1 MNLLGM
7 KRKLLPFSGPMGGG
21 GKGGGGGSAPPPPAS
36 QTVTQTAIP
45 EYARPY
51 VESMLGKSEA
61 LTDINQN
68 PYQSY
73 GGQRIAGFNP
83 TQERAFQNVQNMQT
97 APQVGMGSEFAAA
110 SGMGAL
116 ATQPRSAMLG
126 QEALNYGAAGQMYG
140 GMGAQQALAR
150 AQQTGSQA
158 GMYGGMGAGYGAQ
171 AAGMAPTAQRFG
183 QESADIGMA
192 GLGYGQLGTGYG
204 GRGAMAAEQGFGA
217 GEQFARQAT
226 DPRSVQA
233 YMSPYMQNVV
243 DVQKQEAL
251 RDFGKGLT
259 AQNLGAAR
267 QGTYGGARNILANTE
282 AQRNLQTQLG
292 NIQAAG
298 TQQAFQDAQRQQQFG
313 ANLGLQ
319 GLQAGYGG
327 LGLGMQGAGMGLQ
340 GLGTALQGQQAR
352 MASLG
357 QAGQFLGQGMQ
368 GAGLGLQGVGAQQA
382 AGQLGLQGT
391 AQGMQ
396 GAQAGLSGVGQA
408 IGAGQYGLAG
418 LGTGLQAAGTL
429 GQLGQTQ
436 FGQQQAINAA
446 QQQVGAIQQAQ
457 AQQALD
463 LGYQDFLK
471 QRNYPYQQLAFQSD
485 MLRGI
490 PLSQSAQQ
498 IYTAPPSAA
507 SQLGG
512 LGMSALGIYGMSGGF
527 RAKGGA
533 IKEMAEGG
541 LAYAKGGDIKTMST
555 EQLTEMLDNPSIN
568 PLQRDLIEQQLMLR
582 RRMEMNPETDQI
594 MSQALRSGIG
604 SIATGDMVPE
614 DMAGGGIVAFA
625 KGGDPSG
632 VDAIKSAAES
642 RQSYRDQ
649 LEREVLESMKRLKTE
664 DPFKESRAQDEQI
677 RAQMAE
683 SKRVAPYEALTMAG
697 LRTMAGTSPYA
708 LANLGGGGEEGLKT
722 YARSAR
728 DQSDLQKQ
736 LLQQGVEREKAQF
749 GRQTQLLGA
758 QQTALGQ
765 LYGKEAEI
773 ERAKA
778 ARANAGALQ
787 AGTLYNQLSSQY
799 MTAVSRE
806 METLRKRYKDQF
818 NMDKTETELESE
830 AVANVT
836 KRLPPQARKTLFGDQ
851 VIPDGT
857 PAPAVPAPA
866 PAAGAK
872 TFNVVVNG
880 KTFSFPTKEAA
891 DTFKKRAK
899 ESDPK
904 ATIQ

>member
-7 KRKLLPFSGPMGGG
+7 KRKLLPLGSPQG
-21 GKGGGGGSAPPPPAS
+21 GKGGGGGGAPPPPAS

-83 TQERAFQNVQNMQT
+83 VQERAFQNVQNMQT
-97 APQVGMGSEFAAA
+97 APQLGQGTALAGA
-110 SGMGAL
+110 SG
-116 ATQPRSAMLG
+116 LG
-126 QEALNYGAAGQMYG
+126 SL
-140 GMGAQQALAR
+140 
-150 AQQTGSQA
+150 
-158 GMYGGMGAGYGAQ
+158 GAG
-171 AAGMAPTAQRFG
+171 
-183 QESADIGMA
+183 
-192 GLGYGQLGTGYG
+192 
-204 GRGAMAAEQGFGA
+204 
-217 GEQFARQAT
+217 ARYQNMAT
-226 DPRSVQA
+226 DPNAMAA

-243 DVQKQEAL
+243 DIQKDQAV
-251 RDFGKGLT
+251 RD
-259 AQNLGAAR
+259 AQIRNLGANLASASSR
-267 QGTYGGARNILANTE
+267 QGTYGGARQLLAEQERN
-282 AQRNLQTQLG
+282 RNLQQGLA
-292 NIQAAG
+292 NIQATGSQNAFQAA
-298 TQQAFQDAQRQQQFG
+298 QQAQQFG
-313 ANLGLQ
+313 TTAGLQ
-319 GLQAGYGG
+319 GY
-327 LGLGMQGAGMGLQ
+327 
-340 GLGTALQGQQAR
+340 
-352 MASLG
+352 G
-357 QAGQFLGQGMQ
+357 QAGQ
-368 GAGLGLQGVGAQQA
+368 A
-382 AGQLGLQGT
+382 A
-391 AQGMQ
+391 A
-396 GAQAGLSGVGQA
+396 
-408 IGAGQYGLAG
+408 
-418 LGTGLQAAGTL
+418 TL
-429 GQLGQTQ
+429 GNLGQTQ
-436 FGQQQAINAA
+436 FGQESAINQA

-457 AQQALD
+457 AQQGLD

-498 IYTAPPSAA
+498 IYTAPPSTA

-527 RAKGGA
+527 KAKGGA

-555 EQLTEMLDNPSIN
+555 EQLTEMLDNPNLN
-568 PLQRDLIEQQLMLR
+568 PLERDLIEQQLMIR

-594 MSQALRSGIG
+594 MNQAMRTGIG

-614 DMAGGGIVAFA
+614 NMAGGGIVAFS
-625 KGGDPSG
+625 KGGDNKG

-664 DPFKESRAQDEQI
+664 DPFKESRAQDEKI

-708 LANLGGGGEEGLKT
+708 LANLGGGGEEGLKA

-778 ARANAGALQ
+778 AKANAGALQ

-818 NMDKTETELESE
+818 NMDKTEAELESE

-851 VIPDGT
+851 VIPDAT